1 MFDKKSRYEKVIDGA
16 AYWGSYFRSNPDKF
30 VESYLHIRLK
40 RFQRILIV
48 MMFWSTIFVL
58 IACRGLGKT
67 FISAVYC
74 CVRCIL
80 YPGQILG
87 SLTQRCVRLNS
98 LNCWNILR
106 AISLQHKHEI
116 WLSANV

>member
-1 MFDKKSRYEKVIDGA
+1 MTRKEKVMEGA
-16 AYWGSYFRSNPDKF
+16 AYWGAYYRKNIDKF
-30 VESYLHIRLK
+30 VEHYLHIRLK
-40 RFQRILIV
+40 KFQRILLC

-87 SLTQRCVRLNS
+87 SLAQRCARLNS
-98 LNCWNILR
+98 LNCWDVLR

-116 WLSANV
+116 RLGANV